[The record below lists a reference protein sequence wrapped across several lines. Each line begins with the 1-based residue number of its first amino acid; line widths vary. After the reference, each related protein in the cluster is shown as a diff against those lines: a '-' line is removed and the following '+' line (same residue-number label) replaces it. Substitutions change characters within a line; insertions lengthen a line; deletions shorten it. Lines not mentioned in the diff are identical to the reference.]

1 VRCEVAVRARGI
13 ALKGFTRDAFN
24 GRSGLHVRGTGLP
37 ARSYV
42 RIGTNVQSR
51 EGEQSN
57 RAWIPEILFEHSLA
71 ARSLSAALWAIFS

>member
-1 VRCEVAVRARGI
+1 VRCELAVRARGI
-13 ALKGFTRDAFN
+13 AIEEYTRDAFN

-42 RIGTNVQSR
+42 RIGTNVQSLD
-51 EGEQSN
+51 GEQSN

-71 ARSLSAALWAIFS
+71 AKSLSAALWAIFS